1 MNKYKVTFLPT
12 SISRKMRSVFIYANN
27 DAGAISTADD
37 NIKGQYPT
45 GEVISIQGPDRSF
58 IDLEVTK

>member
-27 DAGAISTADD
+27 DTRAISTAGD

-45 GEVISIQGPDRSF
+45 GEVISIQRPDRSF
-58 IDLEVTK
+58 IDWEEK